1 MPETLAVAVC
11 VYPGVTLSDFIPNV
25 EILAGFNNADHPM
38 LGKAMG
44 EIPYR
49 LKFDY
54 ISTTMDP
61 VVSIGGASVP
71 TFNPTT
77 TYAKAMASG
86 QQYDIFF
93 LPPAGP
99 VPDFEAGDNKVPE
112 GLIPFL
118 TAQAPKAKYLLSVC
132 AGSFYLAL
140 AGLLSGK
147 KATTNKAFYR
157 LYVAAAPKD
166 IEWVAKARW
175 VVDGKI
181 WTSSGV
187 TAGSDMTLAFV
198 EHLASAQASR
208 FIRGMMEI
216 PEVTKDDD
224 PFAEWHGLV

>member
-25 EILAGFNNADHPM
+25 EILAGFNDADHPM
-38 LGKAMG
+38 VGKAMG

-61 VVSIGGASVP
+61 VVSIRGASVP

-77 TYAKAMASG
+77 TYAEASASG
-86 QQYDIFF
+86 KQYDIFF
-93 LPPAGP
+93 LPAGP
-99 VPDFEAGDNKVPE
+99 IPDFEAGDNKVPE

-140 AGLLSGK
+140 AGAPLGQEGDDEQGALSPLRGCGPEGRPVGGEG
-147 KATTNKAFYR
+147 ALGR
-157 LYVAAAPKD
+157 
-166 IEWVAKARW
+166 RR
-175 VVDGKI
+175 
-181 WTSSGV
+181 SGV

-198 EHLASAQASR
+198 EHLASAQAAR
-208 FIRGMMEI
+208 FIRGMVEI
-216 PEVTKDDD
+216 PEVTQEDD